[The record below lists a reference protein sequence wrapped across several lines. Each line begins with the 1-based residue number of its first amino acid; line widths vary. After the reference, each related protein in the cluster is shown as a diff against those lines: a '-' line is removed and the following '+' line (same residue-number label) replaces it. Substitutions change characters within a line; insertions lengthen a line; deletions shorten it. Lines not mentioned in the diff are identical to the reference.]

1 MSLTDQLHIKD
12 SNLSRFFREYED
24 KAGAKKCLKLL
35 TDTKPIHRPL
45 LPAPTRA
52 YWSCTGI
59 TIDYLIRYIAN
70 GNNLLIE
77 ETVAG
82 EGWERIPYFEYGN
95 EIQDLQAAY
104 SILMNYIGKAYLD
117 GRVVD
122 ELAVYSGT
130 ALAVL
135 EGLVRRGQLP
145 RSFSQEIS
153 SDKISKIEKLPY
165 GTNHFERKCLW
176 LFDDYCFEELGWE
189 SYVQDILRM
198 ASIFTDTTNNLCGE
212 LYGAEFPVLGKSLW
226 YGGHFDLLIKL
237 NEHYILSDIK
247 ASTKKLEK
255 SSLRQL
261 ISYIL
266 SQDTD
271 MDGFNVTDAGIYYA
285 RSGAFRYLPNS
296 FLISQCLPTF
306 KSLEDAKS
314 AFREQ

>member
-1 MSLTDQLHIKD
+1 MSFTEQLHIKD
-12 SNLSRFFREYED
+12 SNLNRFLSKHED
-24 KAGAKKCLKLL
+24 KAGARKCLELL
-35 TDTKPIHRPL
+35 TDTKPIHGPL
-45 LPAPTRA
+45 LPAPTPA
-52 YWSCTGI
+52 YWSCAGI

-82 EGWERIPYFEYGN
+82 EGWEKIPYSEWGG

-104 SILMNYIGKAYLD
+104 SILMGYVGKAYLD

-135 EGLVRRGQLP
+135 EGLVRRGRLP
-145 RSFSQEIS
+145 RSFGQEIS
-153 SDKISKIEKLPY
+153 SKKISKIEKLPL
-165 GTNHFERKCLW
+165 GNNHFERKCLW
-176 LFDDYCFEELGWE
+176 LFDDYCFETLSWE
-189 SYVQDILRM
+189 FYVQDILNM
-198 ASIFTDTTNNLCGE
+198 ASLFTDTTNNLSGE
-212 LYGAEFPVLGKSLW
+212 LYGAKFPVLGKSLG
-226 YGGHFDLLIKL
+226 YGGHFDLLVQL
-237 NEHYILSDIK
+237 NGRYILSDIK

-266 SQDTD
+266 SHDTN
-271 MDGFNVTDAGIYYA
+271 MDGFNVSDAGIYYA
-285 RSGAFRYLPNS
+285 RSGGFRYLPVS
-296 FLISQCLPTF
+296 FLINQCLPAFTT
-306 KSLEDAKS
+306 LEDAKS